1 MKNRFR
7 KLMALVC
14 VIMMALAA
22 VTALAEDTAAE
33 TAGGTAQ
40 ETAAETAEETAG
52 AAGEETEDPGKTEA
66 EEQPG
71 TSENTVAEA
80 TEEEPAPG
88 WLHEAV
94 EKFGETPL
102 TAWIAFGTLILLGI
116 VLRVVIGSAKKWD
129 PRMISYGAL
138 SIALS
143 FVLSLIRLFRM
154 PSGGSVTPGSMLPIM
169 LFAASYGIGP
179 GMLAG
184 LVYGLLQYLQG
195 GWFLNPWQ
203 FILDYPLAFAMLG
216 LAGLY
221 MHIRQKNGLYFAIG
235 IAALGRVACAFSA
248 GLMWAAD
255 RVGRGKTLVIQDTL
269 YQSKALYSIIYN
281 GLYLIPETIIC
292 IVLAVAVGKQV
303 MRIMKTK

>member
-1 MKNRFR
+1 MKNGFR

-14 VIMMALAA
+14 VIMLALAA
-22 VTALAEDTAAE
+22 VAALAEDTAAE

-40 ETAAETAEETAG
+40 ETAAETTEE
-52 AAGEETEDPGKTEA
+52 TEA
-66 EEQPG
+66 EEQPE
-71 TSENTVAEA
+71 TAESTDA
-80 TEEEPAPG
+80 KASEEEKAPG

-221 MHIRQKNGLYFAIG
+221 KHIR
-235 IAALGRVACAFSA
+235 
-248 GLMWAAD
+248 
-255 RVGRGKTLVIQDTL
+255 
-269 YQSKALYSIIYN
+269 
-281 GLYLIPETIIC
+281 
-292 IVLAVAVGKQV
+292 
-303 MRIMKTK
+303 